1 MKVME
6 NEENESTTTQSDD
19 ADGVRRKKD
28 MAEGARIVSTCQAY
42 QTEVSRDEGKYLETE
57 WAEER
62 YEPSNEDLTV
72 WIFLSDMDSLVTAV
86 LDLL

>member
-28 MAEGARIVSTCQAY
+28 VAEGARIVSTCQAY
-42 QTEVSRDEGKYLETE
+42 QTGSIQRRRKLEVSRDEGKYLETE
-57 WAEER
+57 
-62 YEPSNEDLTV
+62 
-72 WIFLSDMDSLVTAV
+72 
-86 LDLL
+86 

>member
-57 WAEER
+57 
-62 YEPSNEDLTV
+62 
-72 WIFLSDMDSLVTAV
+72 
-86 LDLL
+86 